1 MRKLFLTSLSTLFVY
16 ALSYAQNDEGLSFSK
31 GTSDVNIGVGIG
43 TFYWGSG
50 VTNTLGVN
58 PTISYEYGITDKFSI
73 GGNISY
79 SAAKFSSFGDEI
91 KYSGILIGPRG
102 AYHFATSEKF
112 DPYVGATLGYVIVSV
127 TDNSGGAVAAKASGI
142 GLGAFLGARYF
153 PGSSFGFHAEIG
165 YTSFSF
171 LTAGVSFRF

>member
-1 MRKLFLTSLSTLFVY
+1 MKKLFLTAIASFLLTTLI
-16 ALSYAQNDEGLSFSK
+16 LAQEGNSFEK
-31 GTSDVNIGVGIG
+31 GVSDINIGVGIG
-43 TFYWGSG
+43 NLYWGSG
-50 VTNTLGVN
+50 FSNSLGVN
-58 PTISYEYGITDKFSI
+58 PTASYEYGVTDRISI

-79 SAAKFSSFGDEI
+79 SAAKFSSGGYEI

-102 AYHFATSEKF
+102 AYHFATSPKF

-127 TDNSGGAVAAKASGI
+127 TDNSGGSFGGAKASGV

-153 PGSSFGFHAEIG
+153 PSSSFGFHAEIG

-171 LTAGVSFRF
+171 LTAGISFKF